1 MGFIIDETPYAG
13 GKESERVFC
22 VRANN
27 PSPMTYTGTNT
38 WVLAEAASPECIVI
52 DPAPAGEH
60 VQNVLNA
67 LSLIHI

>member
-38 WVLAEAASPECIVI
+38 WGACRSRSTDCP
-52 DPAPAGEH
+52 
-60 VQNVLNA
+60 
-67 LSLIHI
+67 